1 MKTTLS
7 DIIKHTAAFETIK
20 VTGTDKLTK
29 IEGVNEDRHVI
40 LAAELKQ
47 PIPELKGVFGMV
59 NLPLLGG
66 LLTFTSY
73 LADGSSF
80 NVKRT
85 TQRGAD
91 TVEQFEFTD
100 ATGSGS
106 SIFRCMSPELVP
118 PQLESIP
125 DQWVIEFQPTKARI
139 SEFEQLNRLYS
150 SVEKLFSVK
159 TDKKQNLI
167 FTIGDD
173 NSSTHRGSMVFETG
187 MAGAI
192 VNDPAWTTAHFL
204 STLKLAGENPVTLRI
219 DNRGMLTIEFES
231 PFATYK
237 FLLRA
242 TAR

>member
-1 MKTTLS
+1 MKTALS
-7 DIIKHTAAFETIK
+7 DIIKHTVAFETVK
-20 VTGTDKLTK
+20 VTGTDKSTK

-40 LAAELKQ
+40 LTAELKQ
-47 PIPELKGVFGMV
+47 PIADLKGVFGMT

-73 LADGSSF
+73 LADGSTF
-80 NVKRT
+80 NTKRT

-91 TVEQFEFTD
+91 TVEQFEFSD
-100 ATGSGS
+100 ATGAGS
-106 SIFRCMSPELVP
+106 SIFRCMSPERIP
-118 PQLESIP
+118 PQAEISPIP
-125 DQWVIEFQPTKARI
+125 WVIEFKPAKARI

-150 SVEKLFSVK
+150 SIDKLFSVK

-187 MAGAI
+187 IAGSI
-192 VNDPAWTTAHFL
+192 TNGPAWTTGHFL
-204 STLKLAGENPVTLRI
+204 AALKLAGENPVTLRI
-219 DNRGMLTIEFES
+219 SNHGLLNVEIES
-231 PFATYK
+231 PFAVYK

-242 TAR
+242 NAR

>member
-66 LLTFTSY
+66 LLNFTPY
-73 LADGSSF
+73 LADGAAF
-80 NVKRT
+80 KVKRT

-106 SIFRCMSPELVP
+106 SIFRCMSPERIP
-118 PQLESIP
+118 PQAEISPIP
-125 DQWVIEFQPTKARI
+125 WIIEFQPTKARI

-150 SVEKLFSVK
+150 SVDKLFSVK

-167 FTIGDD
+167 FTIGED

-187 MAGAI
+187 ISGAI
-192 VNDPAWTTAHFL
+192 TNDPAWTTGHFL

-219 DNRGMLTIEFES
+219 SNHGLLAVEIES

-242 TAR
+242 NAR